1 MPEQLN
7 IQNVFLVIS
16 LFSTVFYILKLCLFM
31 FVGGDME
38 VDADFDSLHEVDPSF
53 SFFSVQ
59 SMLAFFMGFGW
70 VGLAMLTQL
79 KTGTLLSVAAAFV
92 VGIIFMFFSAW
103 LMFLIRKLDKRVK
116 VDLQEC
122 VGKVGKAYTAFNP
135 QSEGQVEITINNKL
149 DVLNAFNMSEEKI
162 DAFSQVKVEKVE
174 DNKLYIVKI

>member
-1 MPEQLN
+1 MPEQLT

-31 FVGGDME
+31 FVGGDVE
-38 VDADFDSLHEVDPSF
+38 VDADFDSIHDVDPSF

-79 KTGTLLSVAAAFV
+79 NAGTLLSVASAFV
-92 VGIIFMFFSAW
+92 VGIIFMFVSAW
-103 LMFLIRKLDKRVK
+103 LMFLIRKLDKRIVI
-116 VDLQEC
+116 DLNEC
-122 VGKVGKAYTAFNP
+122 VGKIAKAYTAFNP

-149 DVLNAFNMSEEKI
+149 DILKAVNMTDEKI
-162 DAFSQVKVEKVE
+162 DAFSQVRVEKVE